1 MSDTKKARL
10 SEETFKSDSD
20 FDKVDESFR
29 PSIRISKL
37 EEDVASSNIN
47 KKKNNE
53 TKSGKNKNRG

>member
-47 KKKNNE
+47 KNQYI
-53 TKSGKNKNRG
+53 

>member
-47 KKKNNE
+47 KKKNIE
-53 TKSGKNKNRG
+53 TKSGRNKNRG